1 MSALHSLLPLL
12 AMSFFL
18 GGCWYSSS
26 VSGSKDGTSQMRRID
41 QANASTTPQQAQ
53 ALIGGKTWRATGSLY
68 GPAVHYSTDDGR
80 DFAWFLEGR
89 QVVAGEWKVEIG
101 PSGPSGV
108 LVTKVC
114 LRYPGEATH
123 PISKAAGADW
133 YCQPAGAVFER
144 VGERVNGDPL
154 SLASRSELPFVTRH
168 KNLTI
173 SQLQAL
179 LPR

>member
-1 MSALHSLLPLL
+1 MSALHSALPLL
-12 AMSFFL
+12 AASFFL

-26 VSGSKDGTSQMRRID
+26 VSGSKDGTAQMRRID
-41 QANASTTPQQAQ
+41 QANARTTPQQAQ
-53 ALIGGKTWRATGSLY
+53 ALISGKTWRATGSLY
-68 GPAVHYSTDDGR
+68 GPAIHYSTPDGR
-80 DFAWFLEGR
+80 DFAWFYEER
-89 QVVAGEWKVEIG
+89 QVVAGEWKVETG
-101 PSGPSGV
+101 PSGSSDAP
-108 LVTKVC
+108 VTKVC

-144 VGERVNGDPL
+144 VGERVDGDPL
-154 SLASRSELPFVTRH
+154 GLASRSELPFVSRH

>member
-1 MSALHSLLPLL
+1 MSALHSLLPVL

-53 ALIGGKTWRATGSLY
+53 ALISGKTWRATGSLY
-68 GPAVHYSTDDGR
+68 GPAVHYSTPDGR
-80 DFAWFLEGR
+80 DFAWFYEER
-89 QVVAGEWKVEIG
+89 QVIAGEWKVETG
-101 PSGPSGV
+101 PSGSSGAP
-108 LVTKVC
+108 VTKVC
-114 LRYPGEATH
+114 LRYPAETTH

-154 SLASRSELPFVTRH
+154 GLASRSELPFVSRH

-179 LPR
+179 LPH

>member
-53 ALIGGKTWRATGSLY
+53 ALISGKTWRATGSLY
-68 GPAVHYSTDDGR
+68 GPAVHYSTPDGR
-80 DFAWFLEGR
+80 DFAWFYEGR
-89 QVVAGEWKVEIG
+89 QVVAGEWKVETG
-101 PSGPSGV
+101 PSGPSGTV
-108 LVTKVC
+108 VTKVC
-114 LRYPGEATH
+114 LRYPGEAVH

-133 YCQPAGAVFER
+133 YCQAAGSVFAW
-144 VGERVNGDPL
+144 VGERVDGDPL
-154 SLASRSELPFVTRH
+154 GLASRSELPFVSRH
-168 KNLTI
+168 KPLTI

-179 LPR
+179 LQR

>member
-1 MSALHSLLPLL
+1 MSALHSLLPVL

-53 ALIGGKTWRATGSLY
+53 ALISGKTWRTTGSLY
-68 GPAVHYSTDDGR
+68 GPAVHYSTPDGR
-80 DFAWFLEGR
+80 DFSWFYEGR
-89 QVVAGEWKVEIG
+89 QVIAGEWKVETG
-101 PSGPSGV
+101 PSGPSGAP
-108 LVTKVC
+108 VTKVC

-154 SLASRSELPFVTRH
+154 GLASRSELPFVSRH

-179 LPR
+179 LPH